1 MATVFAVSIFVD
13 ILVDVTNTTSAPKIQ
28 ITLLILRRGALP
40 KLTSHVPKALEF
52 QTLPTQIATGPVLS
66 NCCDN
71 TARWEGSWYR
81 DLTLCP

>member
-40 KLTSHVPKALEF
+40 KLTPMYQKLWSFKHCLLKSLQGCECRCSV
-52 QTLPTQIATGPVLS
+52 
-66 NCCDN
+66 
-71 TARWEGSWYR
+71 TAGTKQQ
-81 DLTLCP
+81 DGKDPGITT